1 MKRRPIANGRMIQ
14 EENLPF
20 PHVEYPGL
28 YGTFIGHREAADT
41 PLDLNQARLD
51 ALQGVKSSKCP

>member
-1 MKRRPIANGRMIQ
+1 MIQ